1 MARIESLRGRRS
13 APSAS
18 LILFGT
24 AFICISSAALL
35 LLPARGGA
43 TMPEE
48 PKIASREPSGD
59 APSWTRLPHPAP
71 LFTLEAVELSNT
83 QMSYEAMR
91 SALGQG

>member
-18 LILFGT
+18 LILLGT

-48 PKIASREPSGD
+48 PQIASREPSPAPGD
-59 APSWTRLPHPAP
+59 APSWTRIAHPAQ
-71 LFTLEAVELSNT
+71 LFTLDAVELSK
-83 QMSYEAMR
+83 SR
-91 SALGQG
+91 